1 MAYHC
6 FLMGESCEKSLGV
19 ISSYFTQFFLTIPG
33 DVSRFVWLCCIVVG
47 KGVNRSSVLHVYFIA
62 D

>member
-1 MAYHC
+1 MIKICVFTYVMNMWEQ
-6 FLMGESCEKSLGV
+6 LMFNIV
-19 ISSYFTQFFLTIPG
+19 
-33 DVSRFVWLCCIVVG
+33 VWLCCIVVG